1 VNSCRGCKV
10 GAVREGG
17 AAILSQPLL
26 RVAAS
31 LPKVIVAGNEDVS
44 ERIINLGLIGR
55 LKSEFPPMQDS
66 GHVDREFGF
75 VDS

>member
-1 VNSCRGCKV
+1 V

-17 AAILSQPLL
+17 AAILLQPLF

-31 LPKVIVAGNEDVS
+31 LPKLIVARNEGVS
-44 ERIINLGLIGR
+44 ERIISLGLIGGV
-55 LKSEFPPMQDS
+55 KSEFPLMQDS
-66 GHVDREFGF
+66 GHVDREFGL